1 LTFARASNVLKK
13 ILANLSG
20 PLTPQ
25 NIREQIKKDY
35 SEYYRTPADI
45 RNVAKGYYKDLDHAT
60 LAQIYNRVGNNK
72 SFTCDKT
79 KTPMEISLSGNE
91 KAPDDK
97 KSERGSALKSER
109 GSALDI
115 GQSFNIFVVQDK
127 GRI

>member
-91 KAPDDK
+91 KAPDDN
-97 KSERGSALKSER
+97 
-109 GSALDI
+109 DI
-115 GQSFNIFVVQDK
+115 NELNNPPKAVHTAQSNKGQIY
-127 GRI
+127 

>member
-45 RNVAKGYYKDLDHAT
+45 RNVAKGYYKDLDHDT

-91 KAPDDK
+91 KAPDDN
-97 KSERGSALKSER
+97 
-109 GSALDI
+109 DI
-115 GQSFNIFVVQDK
+115 NELNNPQRQFILLNQTK
-127 GRI
+127 GKYIKTR